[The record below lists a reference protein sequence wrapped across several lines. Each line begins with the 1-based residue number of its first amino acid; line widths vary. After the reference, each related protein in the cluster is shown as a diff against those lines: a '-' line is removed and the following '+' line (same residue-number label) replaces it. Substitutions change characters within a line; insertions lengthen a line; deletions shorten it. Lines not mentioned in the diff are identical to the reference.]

1 MRYSNVRKYGLY
13 AVGFAALAF
22 AFLPMLICLAG
33 DRFPSLQT
41 DRYEKQPVPRV
52 NGGEQTPPAIDL
64 VPIPDEV
71 IRPRRMPHIRPTLLL
86 DPDAKIISVPRRV
99 QWKAYY
105 AKWCKKCHFGLHD
118 FPDWLRASDWD
129 VSDTDQAHVRLIDG
143 DLHPDLVR
151 SGKVLD
157 YPTYILEVDGQEIY
171 RTTDYPGRKVLVDR
185 YLAAVAETSK
195 IVTSRPAPKN
205 RSFGTL
211 HARHQVQEWI
221 AWHKSHIADS
231 IPRSDA
237 KQAVAI
243 ELTWLRTGGQT
254 FALLHMKKEQWT
266 ARNIYGA
273 LGEFRLTAHG
283 AKNPLAGIDEG
294 RIGYRVEK
302 DRDGMWRFKL
312 TGEVDIAAD
321 RLGLPGDVDPVVSAS
336 AREAPAGFGP
346 AAILTVITLLN
357 DVWSLLH
364 PTCDLQLGGSMACKA
379 SLFEEAGGEVL
390 VIDFSDAPMIKF
402 SALFHFNLTVKQL
415 EVSPTKIVAHTEGSM
430 LVSQFEI
437 AVVE

>member
-22 AFLPMLICLAG
+22 AILPMLVCLAG
-33 DRFPSLQT
+33 DRLPSLQT
-41 DRYEKQPVPRV
+41 DHYQKKPVLRV
-52 NGGEQTPPAIDL
+52 NGGEETPPSIDL

-71 IRPRRMPHIRPTLLL
+71 ISPRRKSHTRPTLLL
-86 DPDAKIISVPRRV
+86 DPDAKIESVPRRV
-99 QWKAYY
+99 QWKVFFAT
-105 AKWCKKCHFGLHD
+105 WCKKCQPGLHD
-118 FPDWLRASDWD
+118 FPGWLRASLWD

-143 DLHPDLVR
+143 DQHPDLVQT
-151 SGKVLD
+151 SKVMV

-171 RTTDYPGRKVLVDR
+171 RATDYPGRKELVDR
-185 YLAAVAETSK
+185 YLAAVSETSK
-195 IVTSRPAPKN
+195 IVASSRPAKH
-205 RSFGTL
+205 RTFGTL

-221 AWHKSHIADS
+221 AWHKSHIADPV
-231 IPRSDA
+231 PRSDA

-302 DRDGMWRFKL
+302 DRDGKWRFKL

-321 RLGLPGDVDPVVSAS
+321 RLGLPGDVDPAVTAS

-379 SLFEEAGGEVL
+379 SLFEDAGDEVL
-390 VIDFSDAPMIKF
+390 VIDFFEAPMIKF
-402 SALFHFNLTVKQL
+402 SALFQFNLTVKQL
-415 EVSPTKIVAHTEGSM
+415 EVSPTKIVAHTDGSM